1 MDKKYIQNPHDVFVK
16 EVFSHK
22 EQAEDFLKN
31 YLPQNICKLID
42 FDSLTIVKDSFVDE
56 NLKTH
61 FSDLL
66 YEVQISSRDG
76 FIYLL
81 FEHKSIPQRFTA
93 LQLLRY
99 MVKIWDLYLKQNQ
112 SSTLPVIIPL
122 VIYNGHRK
130 WTIKTNFSDLFGEI
144 EKELDIYIP
153 DFNYLLYD
161 LSTISDE
168 EIKGK
173 VILQATLMALK
184 YLTTPEPGKYL
195 KRIFSLFKDLGESN
209 TPLQYLETLLSY
221 IASASD
227 KIDEKD
233 ITEAIKQI
241 KKEANIMPT
250 LAEKWIEQGRIEGRM
265 EGRIEGRIEGQRE
278 GRMEGMILDAQEM
291 VLEALIERF
300 GLIKPDLSVKIK
312 GIVNREVLKSL
323 LKLAIRVESLSE
335 FEEKLKQVE
344 L

>member
-1 MDKKYIQNPHDVFVK
+1 MDKKYIQNPHDAFVK

-42 FDSLTIVKDSFVDE
+42 FNSLTIVKDSFVDE
-56 NLKTH
+56 DLKKH

-66 YEVQISSRDG
+66 YEVQINSRDG

-81 FEHKSIPQRFTA
+81 FEHKSTPQKFTA

-130 WTIKTNFSDLFGEI
+130 WTIKTNFSDLFGET
-144 EKELDIYIP
+144 ERELDVYIP

-161 LSTISDE
+161 LSSISDE
-168 EIKGK
+168 EIKGT
-173 VILQATLMALK
+173 VILKATLMALK
-184 YLTTPEPGKYL
+184 YLTTPEPGKHL
-195 KRIFSLFKDLGESN
+195 DRIFNLFQGLGESN
-209 TPLQYLETLLSY
+209 TPLQYLETLLRY
-221 IASASD
+221 IVSATD
-227 KIDEKD
+227 KIEEKD
-233 ITEAIKQI
+233 IKKAINQI
-241 KKEANIMPT
+241 GKEADIMPT
-250 LAEKWIEQGRIEGRM
+250 LAEKWIEQGRM
-265 EGRIEGRIEGQRE
+265 EGRIEGR
-278 GRMEGMILDAQEM
+278 MEGMVLDAQEM
-291 VLEALIERF
+291 VIEALIERF
-300 GLIKPDLSVKIK
+300 GLLKPDLSVKIR
-312 GIVNREVLKSL
+312 GVANRDVLKNL
-323 LKLAIRVESLSE
+323 LKLAIRVESIQE
-335 FEEKLKQVE
+335 FEEKLKQLE